1 MPLANLS
8 DTKTLKNNPMENA
21 FYREKLKLSDLD
33 TDTMTDLENMFG
45 AWFEAD
51 HCDKDIR

>member
-1 MPLANLS
+1 MHLVNLS
-8 DTKTLKNNPMENA
+8 DTKILKNNSMEDA
-21 FYREKLKLSDLD
+21 LHREKLKLSDLD

-45 AWFEAD
+45 TWFEVD